1 MSYYCECAS
10 TTKQMPPKQVGTGP
24 DPRCKHGME
33 MECVECDSDLY
44 LYERLP
50 DSEREHGG
58 KIPYRTDSNQWEK
71 RNTANYMYAL
81 KSEMEN
87 QGRRDLPNIFVDHV
101 LRMCVCNPELFE
113 LKHKLDIINKI
124 WFQVD

>member
-10 TTKQMPPKQVGTGP
+10 TTKQAPTKQVEMGP
-24 DPRCKHGME
+24 DPRCEHGME

-50 DSEREHGG
+50 ASEREHGG
-58 KIPYRTDSNQWEK
+58 KIPYRSDSNRWEN

-87 QGRRDLPNIFVDHV
+87 QGRRDLPNIFEDHA
-101 LRMCVCNPELFE
+101 LRMWACHPELFV